1 MDAGEN
7 FQAASDVSG
16 LGGEEKLSGRNKKT
30 ALANRGNLRPSPLRG
45 EGFPSET
52 QAQQTAQIVDAESY
66 ARRLQEVMPEFG
78 AENADA
84 GWRRGQKEVTKQEI
98 HNGLEKS
105 GQYDKIAAEIR
116 SVGGFAENAKVHIP
130 SQKIVLS
137 ELSFDDYHINEQ
149 RKHNVTREM
158 AEKWITE
165 SKFSVTVWNGMYE
178 RYYGVEGAVYVDL
191 QQGKIRT
198 AFSAEEFDEK
208 TMKLLEVFR
217 KYGY

>member
-1 MDAGEN
+1 M
-7 FQAASDVSG
+7 
-16 LGGEEKLSGRNKKT
+16 
-30 ALANRGNLRPSPLRG
+30 
-45 EGFPSET
+45 
-52 QAQQTAQIVDAESY
+52 
-66 ARRLQEVMPEFG
+66 
-78 AENADA
+78 
-84 GWRRGQKEVTKQEI
+84 
-98 HNGLEKS
+98 
-105 GQYDKIAAEIR
+105 
-116 SVGGFAENAKVHIP
+116 
-130 SQKIVLS
+130 LS

-158 AEKWITE
+158 AEKWIKE
-165 SKFSVTVWNGMYE
+165 SIASVTVWNGMYE